1 MLVVSASASL
11 ALNRNSVHQ
20 EIKLAA
26 FGAFGAFGF
35 GNSLSDFANTVAAVG
50 WVLRFMN
57 TLMLIRIED
66 SCFRTCRGASASQ
79 TESLTSPRAAMGLTA
94 SGQLLKSA

>member
-20 EIKLAA
+20 EIKLA
-26 FGAFGAFGF
+26 AFGAFGF

-79 TESLTSPRAAMGLTA
+79 TESLTSPRAAMRLTA